1 MRSLLLAFGFL
12 TILPVG
18 GGRERVMGPSRAFF
32 PLVGLALGGVLAGLD
47 WLMDTAVPPL
57 VVDAILV
64 AVLLVLT
71 RAIHTEGFL
80 DACDGLFGG
89 HSRQDRLRI
98 LRDTHVGAFAVA
110 GGVALLLLKWSLL
123 VSLPLDV
130 RWELLLLF
138 PCLSR
143 LGMLATMAAFPYARA
158 EGLGTAFLE
167 GKGWWQVIVG
177 LAIALV
183 AGWALLGGGG
193 LAVAGGVV
201 VVSLALGWWM
211 SRMLGGM
218 TGDTYG
224 AVNEMAEVAGLL
236 LGILAVY
243 FWPTLFFAPLWD

>member
-1 MRSLLLAFGFL
+1 MRSLLQCFGFL

-18 GGRERVMGPSRAFF
+18 GGREQAMGPSRAFF
-32 PLVGLALGGVLAGLD
+32 PMVGLALGGALAGLD

-89 HSRQDRLRI
+89 HTREDRLRI

-130 RWELLLLF
+130 RWELLVLF

-143 LGMLATMAAFPYARA
+143 LGILATMTAFPYARA

-167 GKGWWQVIVG
+167 GKGWWQVAVG
-177 LAIALV
+177 LAIALA
-183 AGWALLGGGG
+183 AGWVLLGGGG
-193 LAVAGGVV
+193 LAVAGAVV

-224 AVNEMAEVAGLL
+224 AVNELAEVASLL